1 MLSKFTSSA
10 LLLAS
15 LTHAIQLSASADL
28 DSSWESLT
36 GSADAT
42 EYTLDQYKILICYDE
57 DKDDEEFI
65 KFLFE
70 MDFDHDQD
78 GVCSREEYEAV
89 FPDLNAIGWIDL
101 LLDYPFCY

>member
-42 EYTLDQYKILICYDE
+42 EFALAQFLEVSCFDGSDNWDLDFGKY
-57 DKDDEEFI
+57 F
-65 KFLFE
+65 FE
-70 MDFDHDQD
+70 NDFDHDQD

-89 FPDLNAIGWIDL
+89 FADLDG
-101 LLDYPFCY
+101 